1 MPTPAVYLRE
11 PSNASGRD
19 GNAGLRQPLPG
30 SPKVAEI
37 FDQGA
42 AARFGL
48 VQGEVVVT
56 IHSGSRGLGDQI
68 GTDFLREM
76 ALAAPGLGI
85 RLPDWKLACAPIRS
99 DVEHRYLG
107 AMCAAI
113 NCAREPPDHHLGACR
128 RPKRGVALLL
138 LRMPGAGRAMSR
150 HQALKHWT
158 GHIVVE
164 DLAARGINSLP
175 VDAGVGGGAP
185 GAYKDVAAVIDATER
200 AGLARKVARLVPK
213 IVVKGLKTL

>member
-1 MPTPAVYLRE
+1 
-11 PSNASGRD
+11 
-19 GNAGLRQPLPG
+19 
-30 SPKVAEI
+30 
-37 FDQGA
+37 
-42 AARFGL
+42 
-48 VQGEVVVT
+48 VVT

-138 LRMPGAGRAMSR
+138 LRMPGAQSHEPTPGP
-150 HQALKHWT
+150 QALD
-158 GHIVVE
+158 G
-164 DLAARGINSLP
+164 AYS
-175 VDAGVGGGAP
+175 GGGL
-185 GAYKDVAAVIDATER
+185 GS
-200 AGLARKVARLVPK
+200 ARDQFVARRCGGWRRSAGSLQGCSGCDRRHRASGFGAQGRPVSAEDCRQ
-213 IVVKGLKTL
+213 GLKDALRAHAHLHRHSKVESMSEREPWPATSRSPHPRARSRPL